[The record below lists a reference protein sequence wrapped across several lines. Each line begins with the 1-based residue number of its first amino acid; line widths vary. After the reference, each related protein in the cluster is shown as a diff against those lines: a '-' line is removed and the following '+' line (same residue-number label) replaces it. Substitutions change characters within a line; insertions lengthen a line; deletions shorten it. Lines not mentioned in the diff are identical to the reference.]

1 MLRAAACRTL
11 WHALGRLVPAG
22 VAKWQTRQS
31 QKLLG
36 GDPRAGS
43 TPASGTRWTKVGNAE
58 WCNGNTGAFGASIPG
73 SNPGSA
79 ARIIAESFLDS
90 STVEQAA
97 VNRKVVGS
105 NPTRGAWG
113 AGLAI
118 RPKSVRVHDRSRL
131 TSSLPSGMLSLG
143 AEKSACRIGNT
154 DHGGEPAL
162 TMRGR
167 QCCALPCRRG
177 DYCCEVSAVTQR

>member
-1 MLRAAACRTL
+1 MQYALLGLRPSYAFASRITVLRGKWRRHAKRCGALLFNFPRAVCPGAASCRTL
-11 WHALGRLVPAG
+11 FGARERLVSAG
-22 VAKWQTRQS
+22 VAEWQTRQS

-43 TPASGTRWTKVGNAE
+43 TPASGTDVVVMGNAE

-79 ARIIAESFLDS
+79 ARIIAETFLDS

-105 NPTRGAWG
+105 NPTRGATPPTEREQ
-113 AGLAI
+113 A
-118 RPKSVRVHDRSRL
+118 SN
-131 TSSLPSGMLSLG
+131 TFSSP
-143 AEKSACRIGNT
+143 
-154 DHGGEPAL
+154 
-162 TMRGR
+162 
-167 QCCALPCRRG
+167 G
-177 DYCCEVSAVTQR
+177 D

>member
-1 MLRAAACRTL
+1 M
-11 WHALGRLVPAG
+11 PAG

-43 TPASGTRWTKVGNAE
+43 TPASGTGVGKGGNAE

-105 NPTRGAWG
+105 NPTRGARREVL
-113 AGLAI
+113 AGLT
-118 RPKSVRVHDRSRL
+118 RPRGSVPCLILLEATSVVAHRLGHVARSDPQL
-131 TSSLPSGMLSLG
+131 IYEHL
-143 AEKSACRIGNT
+143 
-154 DHGGEPAL
+154 
-162 TMRGR
+162 
-167 QCCALPCRRG
+167 RRSTWA
-177 DYCCEVSAVTQR
+177 DVVAW

>member
-1 MLRAAACRTL
+1 CRTL

-90 STVEQAA
+90 STVKQAA

-105 NPTRGAWG
+105 NPTRGALG
-113 AGLAI
+113 SGPRDQTKV
-118 RPKSVRVHDRSRL
+118 RPRSRPQ
-131 TSSLPSGMLSLG
+131 SIDELPSIRHALLRRRETRLLHREHRSRRRAGAHHARQAMLRL
-143 AEKSACRIGNT
+143 
-154 DHGGEPAL
+154 
-162 TMRGR
+162 
-167 QCCALPCRRG
+167 
-177 DYCCEVSAVTQR
+177 AV

>member
-1 MLRAAACRTL
+1 MRPVRLLAAQGRNIVHCRLRCTL
-11 WHALGRLVPAG
+11 ALAG

-43 TPASGTRWTKVGNAE
+43 TPASGTRAVKVGNAE

-113 AGLAI
+113 
-118 RPKSVRVHDRSRL
+118 RCPPRSDQ
-131 TSSLPSGMLSLG
+131 SPS
-143 AEKSACRIGNT
+143 EFT
-154 DHGGEPAL
+154 
-162 TMRGR
+162 T
-167 QCCALPCRRG
+167 
-177 DYCCEVSAVTQR
+177 AVD